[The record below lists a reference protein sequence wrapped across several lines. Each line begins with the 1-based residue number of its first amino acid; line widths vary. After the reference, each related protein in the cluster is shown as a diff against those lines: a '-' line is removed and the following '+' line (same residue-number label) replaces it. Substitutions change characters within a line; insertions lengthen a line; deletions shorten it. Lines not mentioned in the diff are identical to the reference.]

1 VTTDHDDEEG
11 DRVRRQDAQWLR
23 RGVSIALAMTAICLG
38 AFAGAADAQTFSN
51 ADLAGVWGVY
61 QLATPGSALTSGD
74 DIRTYTGQ
82 VEFDANGIVNGDSS
96 VVTDNLGH
104 AYIVSGNFSV
114 STSAIVTGRLTLTGL
129 GTPSGTLEVQEARLL
144 VNRHT
149 IIGVSKVLGTTI
161 GLFTFAKQDD
171 GQTFGVADIGGSSTL
186 DWNYHELTPSNNLD
200 PNAGAAWVKGVIT
213 FHGTDSN
220 PGCSVA
226 DLVLPDGTIR
236 ASRTD
241 GDGITSFQ

>member
-1 VTTDHDDEEG
+1 MVG
-11 DRVRRQDAQWLR
+11 FCL
-23 RGVSIALAMTAICLG
+23 LAVGGT
-38 AFAGAADAQTFSN
+38 ADAQTFSN

-61 QLATPGSALTSGD
+61 QLATPSSVLTGA

-82 VEFDANGIVNGDSS
+82 VEFDAGGIVNSDGS
-96 VVTDNLGH
+96 VVTDDLGN
-104 AYIVSGNFSV
+104 AYLVSGNFSV
-114 STSAIVTGRLTLTGL
+114 STSAVVTGRLTLTGL
-129 GTPSGTLEVQEARLL
+129 GTPDGTLEVQESRLL

-149 IIGVSKVLGTTI
+149 IVGVSKVLGKL

-171 GQTFGVADIGGSSTL
+171 SQTFGIADIGGTSTL
-186 DWNYHELTPSNNLD
+186 DWNYAELTPSNNLD
-200 PNAGAAWVKGVIT
+200 PDAGAAWVKGVIT
-213 FHGTDSN
+213 FHGTDAN